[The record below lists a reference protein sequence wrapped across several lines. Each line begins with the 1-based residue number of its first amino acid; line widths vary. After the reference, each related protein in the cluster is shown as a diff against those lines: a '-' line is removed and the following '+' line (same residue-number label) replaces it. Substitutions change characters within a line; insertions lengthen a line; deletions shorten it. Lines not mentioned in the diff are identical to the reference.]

1 MIKTIFIL
9 LTGIISLSFASIFIK
24 LCSDVPAIMIA
35 AYRLGVASVILFI
48 IFKLKGHSLKEVPKK
63 DLLFS
68 LVGGLFLAF
77 HFIAWITSLKYTS
90 VASSV
95 VLVTTNPIFVGL
107 FSYFLFK
114 EKQEIELVIGIV
126 LCLLG
131 SIMIVSGDSGIHE
144 LTLYNKKVM
153 AGDVLALIGAI
164 MASGYLIVGS
174 KVREKLDILPYVT
187 VVFTSS
193 AIFLLVISVVMKI
206 PFTGYRSTS
215 YLYMV
220 LLALIPQ
227 LIGHTSINWALK
239 NLKTSL
245 IAISILGEPV
255 GATILAYIFFKESV
269 GPLQFIGMSLI
280 FAAIIT
286 ASRKGKKLKIPA

>member
-1 MIKTIFIL
+1 
-9 LTGIISLSFASIFIK
+9 
-24 LCSDVPAIMIA
+24 MIA

-95 VLVTTNPIFVGL
+95 VLVTTNPIFLGL

>member
-1 MIKTIFIL
+1 M
-9 LTGIISLSFASIFIK
+9 
-24 LCSDVPAIMIA
+24 
-35 AYRLGVASVILFI
+35 
-48 IFKLKGHSLKEVPKK
+48 IFKLKGYSLKKVPKK

-68 LVGGLFLAF
+68 FIGGLFLAF

-90 VASSV
+90 IASSV
-95 VLVTTNPIFVGL
+95 ILVTTNPIFVGL

-114 EKQEIELVIGIV
+114 EKQEIELVMGIV

-144 LTLYNKKVM
+144 LTLYNEKAT
-153 AGDVLALIGAI
+153 AGDILALIGAI

-174 KVREKLDILPYVT
+174 KVREKLDVLPYVT
-187 VVFTSS
+187 IMYATST
-193 AIFLLVISVVMKI
+193 IFLLLISLIMKI
-206 PFTGYRSTS
+206 PFTGYRSIS
-215 YLYMV
+215 YLYMG

-239 NLKTSL
+239 HLKTSM

-269 GPLQFIGMSLI
+269 DSLQVIGMSLI

-286 ASRKGKKLKIPA
+286 ASRKGRKLKILA

>member
-1 MIKTIFIL
+1 MVKTIFIL

-24 LCSDVPAIMIA
+24 LCGDVPAIMIA
-35 AYRLGVASVILFI
+35 TYRLGVAFIVLFM
-48 IFKLKGHSLKEVPKK
+48 IFKLKGYSLKKVSKK

-68 LVGGLFLAF
+68 LLGGLFLAF

-114 EKQEIELVIGIV
+114 EKQEIGLATGIV
-126 LCLLG
+126 LCLIG
-131 SIMIVSGDSGIHE
+131 GIMIVTGDSGIHE
-144 LTLYNKKVM
+144 LIQYNKKVM
-153 AGDVLALIGAI
+153 AGDILALIGAI

-174 KVREKLDILPYVT
+174 KVREKLKVLPYVT
-187 VVFTSS
+187 IVYGSS
-193 AIFLLVISVVMKI
+193 AIFLLVISVMMEI
-206 PFTGYRSTS
+206 PFTGYRPAS

-220 LLALIPQ
+220 LLAIIPQ

-239 NLKTSL
+239 HLKTSL

-269 GPLQFIGMSLI
+269 GFLQFIGMSLI

-286 ASRKGKKLKIPA
+286 ASRKGAR